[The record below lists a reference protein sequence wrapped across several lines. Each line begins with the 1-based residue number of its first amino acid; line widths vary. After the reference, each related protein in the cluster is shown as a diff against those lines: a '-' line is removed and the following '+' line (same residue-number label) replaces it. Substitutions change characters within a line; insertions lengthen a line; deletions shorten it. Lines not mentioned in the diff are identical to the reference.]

1 MICDLLICLMSSMQ
15 IFEDPIAYVH
25 DFVVAPGRM
34 LSGRGNVLVYLNNMI
49 FHVVKSKLML
59 QICFTII
66 FPLLVI
72 LLVYSI
78 IVLKDKHI
86 WTIFVNALSGLEM
99 EIPM

>member
-1 MICDLLICLMSSMQ
+1 MCTSVVTSKSSMQ
-15 IFEDPIAYVH
+15 IFEDPKAYVH

-59 QICFTII
+59 HICFTII

-78 IVLKDKHI
+78 IVLRDKQF
-86 WTIFVNALSGLEM
+86 WTIFG
-99 EIPM
+99 